1 MNAGRPAGPH
11 STPIR
16 TNTARRPVHRLGNRE
31 RPRTID
37 KHRYNLDRH
46 LLPRFEQR
54 KLADITPT
62 DVARVVAD
70 MQRAG
75 FSGWTSHGALTTLSG
90 VMRKAKRDGLI
101 AANPVAELERDE
113 RPRTETG
120 EARVLDE
127 GEIAALLGEA
137 TTFRTLVAIGVFA
150 GPRIGESLGLVWGDF
165 DFDRGFVCVRYQLDR
180 NRQRVPLKTAESRRD
195 VVLAPQPPA
204 SSASTGSRL
213 GTRLPTTTSS
223 PHPTGAAAT
232 TGARRAGSSGPSS
245 ERSSATRSRAT
256 RFVTRPPRC

>member
-1 MNAGRPAGPH
+1 MSPA
-11 STPIR
+11 S
-16 TNTARRPVHRLGNRE
+16 
-31 RPRTID
+31 
-37 KHRYNLDRH
+37 
-46 LLPRFEQR
+46 F
-54 KLADITPT
+54 
-62 DVARVVAD
+62 AD

-75 FSGWTSHGALTTLSG
+75 FSGWTSHGALMTLSG

-150 GPRIGESLGLVWGDF
+150 GPRIGESLGLVWGDV

-180 NRQRVPLKTAESRRD
+180 NRQRVPLKTARRAAMSCSRRSS
-195 VVLAPQPPA
+195 PA
-204 SSASTGSRL
+204 SSASSGSRL
-213 GTRLPTTTSS
+213 GTER
-223 PHPTGAAAT
+223 G
-232 TGARRAGSSGPSS
+232 GP
-245 ERSSATRSRAT
+245 
-256 RFVTRPPRC
+256 

>member
-16 TNTARRPVHRLGNRE
+16 TNTARRPVHRLRNRE
-31 RPRTID
+31 RPRTIE

-46 LLPRFEQR
+46 LLPRFEQC

-90 VMRKAKRDGLI
+90 VMRKAKRDRLI
-101 AANPVAELERDE
+101 AELEHDE

-120 EARVLDE
+120 EKRVLDE
-127 GEIAALLGEA
+127 GGIGALLGEA

-150 GPRIGESLGLVWGDF
+150 GPRIGESLGLVWGDV

-180 NRQRVPLKTAESRRD
+180 NRQRVPLKTARRAAMSCSRRSS
-195 VVLAPQPPA
+195 PA
-204 SSASTGSRL
+204 SSASSGSRL
-213 GTRLPTTTSS
+213 GTER
-223 PHPTGAAAT
+223 G
-232 TGARRAGSSGPSS
+232 GP
-245 ERSSATRSRAT
+245 
-256 RFVTRPPRC
+256 